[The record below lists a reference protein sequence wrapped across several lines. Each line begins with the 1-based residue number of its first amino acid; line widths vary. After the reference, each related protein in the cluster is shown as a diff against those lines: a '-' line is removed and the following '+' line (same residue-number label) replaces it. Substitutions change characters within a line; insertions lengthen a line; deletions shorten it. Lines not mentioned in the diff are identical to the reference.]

1 MMRQSPVLIFP
12 VASAYFPGL
21 SGSHCQCSAVC
32 FQCSVSVVSG
42 QCQLSATVVVI
53 SPQQPVDSE
62 FGGQNSLGPAALP
75 GCSLMALLDSQLH
88 CGRCLPPP
96 GLLMGPRREGASLQQ
111 INKT

>member
-12 VASAYFPGL
+12 VASAYFPVV
-21 SGSHCQCSAVC
+21 SGAHGQCSAVC

-62 FGGQNSLGPAALP
+62 FGGQSSLGPSSTAWLQPHGPAGLSD
-75 GCSLMALLDSQLH
+75 SLWPVPASPRTPNGAPE
-88 CGRCLPPP
+88 GR
-96 GLLMGPRREGASLQQ
+96 SL
-111 INKT
+111 ITAN